1 MRAPPSSP
9 GLVGVCLAVRAL
21 TDGWKKVQYRTVPFP
36 ISEFQFPEIPLC
48 DEPPQPKKTF
58 VSRLPF
64 FRILCGGPRKNT
76 LGVGLIPASVACV
89 RRGTDHGIGNDRV
102 PKAAS

>member
-48 DEPPQPKKTF
+48 DEPPQPKNTSSTQKDL
-58 VSRLPF
+58 S
-64 FRILCGGPRKNT
+64 KNT
-76 LGVGLIPASVACV
+76 LWACGRVIPASVACV

>member
-48 DEPPQPKKTF
+48 DEPPQPKNTSSTQKDL
-58 VSRLPF
+58 S
-64 FRILCGGPRKNT
+64 KNT
-76 LGVGLIPASVACV
+76 LGVWACDPCVSSV
-89 RRGTDHGIGNDRV
+89 RPSRHRSWNR
-102 PKAAS
+102 